1 MKSIL
6 SRHPLLLAAFALLL
20 IAAAP
25 GRAHAAFLLTLTQP
39 GGNVVMNGS
48 GSLNTTALTLQGSG
62 AFFNDNLGPSAAFA
76 VAGMAPLG
84 TNGASGYTG
93 LTVIPTSFGPGGPA
107 VASSTTGGIAGV
119 AGFSKTLFVPANYV
133 SGTVF
138 TDSATFNNTTLAGLG
153 FTPGTYI
160 FSWGT
165 GANAD
170 SLTITSVV
178 PEPSTWAVFIAG
190 SVSLLGVGFRRRQS

>member
-1 MKSIL
+1 MKPL
-6 SRHPLLLAAFALLL
+6 CYYVALAGATTLLLLV
-20 IAAAP
+20 AP
-25 GRAHAAFLLTLTQP
+25 GRTHAAFLLTLSQS
-39 GGNVVMNGS
+39 GANVVMNGS

-76 VAGMAPLG
+76 VAGTTLG
-84 TNGASGYTG
+84 TGGASGYTG
-93 LTVIPTSFGPGGPA
+93 LTVVPTSFGPGGPA
-107 VASSTTGGIAGV
+107 LASSTTGSIAGV
-119 AGFSKTLFVPANYV
+119 AGFNKTLFAPTNYV

-153 FTPGTYI
+153 FTPGTYT

-170 SLTITSVV
+170 SLTVVGGV
-178 PEPSTWAVFIAG
+178 PEPSTWTLLAAGVTVFAAWTMAAP
-190 SVSLLGVGFRRRQS
+190 SRA